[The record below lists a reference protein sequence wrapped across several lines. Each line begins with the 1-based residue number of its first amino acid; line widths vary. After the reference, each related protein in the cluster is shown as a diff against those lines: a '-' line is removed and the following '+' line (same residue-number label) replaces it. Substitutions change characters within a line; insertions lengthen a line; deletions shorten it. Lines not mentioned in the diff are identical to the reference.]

1 MYVSYFNTFQYKIFK
16 EYIKYNY
23 RQDSE
28 LWQCIYSHI
37 HCGPCPCMANCV
49 VCAQGNWAL
58 VNGCFLNTAWTV
70 RLLNPVS
77 GNRIFTFEKKSK
89 LAVGPFRLAVL
100 TFSPVV
106 KRQGR
111 EAEDFLL
118 APRLRMSGAIHLL
131 SLYNFMAERDNC
143 SFTAPGLVLFIG
155 RL

>member
-77 GNRIFTFEKKSK
+77 GNRIFTFEKKVQIGCRPIQTCSTDVFPGGK
-89 LAVGPFRLAVL
+89 A
-100 TFSPVV
+100 
-106 KRQGR
+106 
-111 EAEDFLL
+111 
-118 APRLRMSGAIHLL
+118 SGA
-131 SLYNFMAERDNC
+131 
-143 SFTAPGLVLFIG
+143 
-155 RL
+155 